1 MTPALLESS
10 IMPSSAHRTMVDAI
24 EAGARADAPLAIFH
38 GRLEPSVLDARSAYA
53 AARKW
58 AQVFIRHG
66 VRRGDRVVLLLPTG
80 PTFVGALLGAMLA
93 GAAAVPLATP
103 MTFGS
108 MEPFLRN
115 LGSTF
120 DSAQARVLVA
130 STRALTAIR
139 THASSLVLPPVVLTE
154 ADAIETVLVPAPL
167 PSLDEA
173 DTALIQYTSGTTGRP
188 KGVVISHG
196 ALVSNAFAIAQG
208 LEIGPTDVGVSWLP
222 LFHDMGL
229 VGVLLTAV
237 CHPYALHLAAPEYF
251 AMGAE
256 RWLRLASEVQA
267 TITAAPNFAYEH
279 CVARASK
286 LDADR
291 VALDGLRLALNGA
304 EPVHAETVRRF
315 ASALGPFGLRSTAS
329 LPVYGM
335 AESTLAVSF
344 AAHGALATL
353 HVERAALEKRGVVR
367 QTDASGARELVSVGT
382 PVAGTSIRIADAAG
396 RTVDS
401 ERVGRILIAGASI
414 MDGYF
419 RDDEASGRALADG
432 WLDSGDLGFVS
443 GGQLFVTGR
452 AKEII
457 IQGGRNVDPHDI
469 EHAVVGGC
477 GLRAGSVAAFGVD
490 DPDAGT
496 ERVVLAVE
504 TGPKDDRSEE
514 RSRAIRGAV
523 LGTLGVRVDD
533 VVFVPLGAIPRTT
546 SGKARRSECARRWA
560 SGERA

>member
-1 MTPALLESS
+1 
-10 IMPSSAHRTMVDAI
+10 MPSSAHRTMVDAI

-38 GRLEPSVLDARSAYA
+38 GRLEPCVLDARSAYA

-58 AQVFIRHG
+58 AQVFVRHG

-80 PTFVGALLGAMLA
+80 PTFVAALLGAMLA

-108 MEPFLRN
+108 LEPFLRN

-120 DSAQARVLVA
+120 DSAAARVLVA
-130 STRALTAIR
+130 STRALAAIR

-154 ADAIETVLVPAPL
+154 ADTIDTVLTRAPL
-167 PSLDEA
+167 PTLDEA
-173 DTALIQYTSGTTGRP
+173 DAALIQYTSGTTGRP

-196 ALVSNAFAIAQG
+196 ALVSNAFAIAHG
-208 LEIGPTDVGVSWLP
+208 LELDPTDVGVSWLP

-279 CVARASK
+279 CVARVAK
-286 LDADR
+286 LDEER
-291 VALDGLRLALNGA
+291 LDGLRLALNGA

-315 ASALGPFGLRSTAS
+315 ARALGPFGLRSTAS

-344 AAHGALATL
+344 AARGVLSTI
-353 HVERAALEKRGVVR
+353 HVDRGALEKRGVAR
-367 QTDASGARELVSVGT
+367 RSDASGARELVGVGT

-396 RTVDS
+396 RTMET
-401 ERVGRILIAGASI
+401 ERVGRILIAGASV

-419 RDDEASGRALADG
+419 RDDEASARALSGG

-469 EHAVVGGC
+469 EHAVIEAT
-477 GLRAGSVAAFGVD
+477 GLRAGSVAAFGID
-490 DPDAGT
+490 DADAGT
-496 ERVVLAVE
+496 ERVVLVVE
-504 TGPKDDRSEE
+504 TGPKEDRGEE
-514 RSRAIRGAV
+514 RSRSIRGAV

-533 VVFVPLGAIPRTT
+533 VVFVALGAIPRTT

-560 SGERA
+560 PGGRA